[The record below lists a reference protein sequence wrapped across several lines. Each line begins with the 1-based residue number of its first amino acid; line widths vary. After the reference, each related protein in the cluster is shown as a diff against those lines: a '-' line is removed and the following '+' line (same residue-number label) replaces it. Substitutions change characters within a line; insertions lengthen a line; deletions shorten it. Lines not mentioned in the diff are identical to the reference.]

1 MCVYLSAKFEV
12 CNIIM
17 RSFRRGVIPSL
28 SKRTPKKP
36 TQFRVRY
43 LLFVIDV
50 FSENACVKPLKDE
63 TGKAILNGFYR
74 SNANQ
79 ISYVQIKEENVITAL
94 SKYWLEDNDFLI
106 FSKHNEGMS
115 VVAQIF
121 IKTLKGRSIKQ

>member
-1 MCVYLSAKFEV
+1 MVL
-12 CNIIM
+12 
-17 RSFRRGVIPSL
+17 
-28 SKRTPKKP
+28 
-36 TQFRVRY
+36 
-43 LLFVIDV
+43 ID
-50 FSENACVKPLKDE
+50 L
-63 TGKAILNGFYR
+63 
-74 SNANQ
+74 NANQ